1 VSRIQSKID
10 AQEWLTNQLE
20 REGPALWTEQERRE
34 LAQELAQDYRPGA
47 AQWHIKEYAEEEGA
61 SPVYV
66 ITHGGAF
73 GIHSVEGKE
82 AHDKAHAIMRAL
94 NALDR
99 EMSELGKSG

>member
-1 VSRIQSKID
+1 MD

-20 REGPALWTEQERRE
+20 REGPALWAERERRE

-47 AQWHIKEYAEEEGA
+47 AQWRIKEYAEGEGA

-66 ITHGGAF
+66 ITHGAF

-82 AHDKAHAIMRAL
+82 AHDKAQAIMRAL

>member
-1 VSRIQSKID
+1 MSRIQSKMD

-34 LAQELAQDYRPGA
+34 LAQELAQNYRPGA
-47 AQWHIKEYAEEEGA
+47 AQWRIKEYTEGQGA

-82 AHDKAHAIMRAL
+82 AHDKAQAIMRAL
-94 NALDR
+94 NELDR

>member
-1 VSRIQSKID
+1 M
-10 AQEWLTNQLE
+10 
-20 REGPALWTEQERRE
+20 
-34 LAQELAQDYRPGA
+34 
-47 AQWHIKEYAEEEGA
+47 
-61 SPVYV
+61 YV